1 MEQLDILYFAWVR
14 EAIGKDGERIDHPGA
29 DMRIIDVIEQLKHR
43 GEGYAQ
49 AFANPGRVRAAL
61 DQEFVPL
68 DVALGKAH
76 ELALFPPVTGG

>member
-14 EAIGKDGERIDHPGA
+14 EAIGKDGERIDHPGP
-29 DMRIIDVIEQLKHR
+29 DMRIIDVIELLVDR

-49 AFANPGRVRAAL
+49 AFANPGRVRAAI
-61 DQEFVPL
+61 DQKFVPL
-68 DVALGKAH
+68 EATLGEAH